1 MRAESGALDHA
12 GGEVRHVRFRRS
24 AAELWQV
31 DLFVLVG
38 DENRAGT
45 GDQRT
50 DEVVPF
56 EQSERLAADLSRLG
70 VSYEAHFFAG
80 MSHYLLAD
88 RPSADLDRL
97 YAITVDFLRRVQN

>member
-1 MRAESGALDHA
+1 MHSR
-12 GGEVRHVRFRRS
+12 
-24 AAELWQV
+24 
-31 DLFVLVG
+31 
-38 DENRAGT
+38 N
-45 GDQRT
+45 